1 MKYIITENQLDS
13 YISKFIGK
21 FFGGLKEIDEPKN
34 NLKFFVVPGGPV
46 VFYYS
51 TDSGNLYIENK
62 NTKTNMENYLENFFG
77 FGWIKTQQI
86 LKQWFLENY
95 GIEVHKIY

>member
-21 FFGGLKEIDEPKN
+21 FFGGLREIDYPNLYLKDFVNQN
-34 NLKFFVVPGGPV
+34 NKVI
-46 VFYYS
+46 FYYS
-51 TDSGNLYIENK
+51 TDSGNLFIEIPGLK
-62 NTKTNMENYLENFFG
+62 KHIENYLENFFG